1 MPHSLP
7 LALNT
12 PLNPFISLPT
22 VSLTTY
28 NFIFQYPTHSFL
40 SPSFQPFIPIFH
52 SCTQESHSHHHTRVR
67 TTHLILHNLPCIP
80 ICSFLLF
87 PMFAWSSTRAWDP
100 CKHGHLFIPTYLS
113 TPLTHF
119 SNAHETHF
127 SHQYSFSAHSHL
139 FSRAWSP
146 MHNYPSHLAALL
158 LVSHSCKG
166 TLHAWS
172 FSFPSH
178 PQTRK
183 KGQGEWTQTIKGVGA
198 ENPHIFLHFLFL
210 EIYFSRKKMATKVP
224 IGVGLSLALLLCASN
239 VRSLVLKYA
248 FFGHGA

>member
-52 SCTQESHSHHHTRVR
+52 LWTQESRSHHHTRVR

-166 TLHAWS
+166 TLHAWP

-178 PQTRK
+178 TTNQEEGTRR
-183 KGQGEWTQTIKGVGA
+183 V
-198 ENPHIFLHFLFL
+198 NPNDQRCGSGKPPHFLTL
-210 EIYFSRKKMATKVP
+210 SFSRNLFPKKKLAMKVP
-224 IGVGLSLALLLCASN
+224 IGVGLSLVSLACASN
-239 VRSLVLKYA
+239 IRSLVLKST
-248 FFGHGA
+248 FLGHSA